1 VFGIAAT
8 VGGVVA
14 ALFTLET
21 RGRVLEDLSP

>member
-1 VFGIAAT
+1 V

-14 ALFTLET
+14 TLFTLET